1 MSREYTKEEVTYMF
15 MEQVKTSINHWAEF
29 DGNKKDSL
37 EGLAHSMLSIIDGC
51 TLLPGFALIPQPH
64 QEDKECLE
72 EEGRN
77 YFRQFEGDDMDIGG
91 ELRYYLSRME
101 LAKKNAKESVK

>member
-1 MSREYTKEEVTYMF
+1 
-15 MEQVKTSINHWAEF
+15 
-29 DGNKKDSL
+29 
-37 EGLAHSMLSIIDGC
+37 
-51 TLLPGFALIPQPH
+51 
-64 QEDKECLE
+64 LE